1 MERVEEKRLDFKD
14 TIFLPKT
21 DFPMKAN
28 LTQKELEILEFWEK
42 NSIYEK
48 VLRERK
54 ELFTVHDGPP
64 YANGHI
70 HLGHALNKV
79 IKDITVKYALL
90 SEKKPSLFQDGIA
103 TASQ

>member
-1 MERVEEKRLDFKD
+1 MERVEEKKLDFKD

-48 VLRERK
+48 VLKERK
-54 ELFTVHDGPP
+54 EVFTVHDGPP
-64 YANGHI
+64 Y
-70 HLGHALNKV
+70 
-79 IKDITVKYALL
+79 
-90 SEKKPSLFQDGIA
+90 
-103 TASQ
+103 